1 MADSDDDTP
10 PQLSAAALAAL
21 GAFYQERE
29 EAEKRFRELAAAAED
44 AFVVGTKAIAEDW
57 QLSQF
62 WYDDATAE
70 TLARLSLKHAG
81 NDGLILCISAP
92 TAFAKIK
99 VAPRTMGRRRP
110 QGRHSR

>member
-1 MADSDDDTP
+1 MADSDDDAP

-44 AFVVGTKAIAEDW
+44 AFAAGTKAIAEDW

-70 TLARLSLKHAG
+70 TLARLALKHAG
-81 NDGLILCISAP
+81 SDGLILCISAP

-99 VAPRTMGRRRP
+99 VAPRAMGRRRP
-110 QGRHSR
+110 QNRYSR